1 MGSLLDDIE
10 KSLLDGN
17 IEVFKNLLMTELS
30 KRDTKIN
37 DLIIELTY
45 TKNRLEALERKQQ
58 SSLNRNELDYRIN
71 ELHQIF
77 KYRYE
82 N

>member
-1 MGSLLDDIE
+1 MASILDNIE

-30 KRDTKIN
+30 KRDKTI
-37 DLIIELTY
+37 DALVVELTY
-45 TKNRLEALERKQQ
+45 TKERIEVLERKQQ
-58 SSLNRNELDYRIN
+58 TLLNRDEFEYLSRACIENY
-71 ELHQIF
+71 
-77 KYRYE
+77 KKYE

>member
-1 MGSLLDDIE
+1 MGSLLDNVE

-30 KRDTKIN
+30 NRDKII
-37 DLIIELTY
+37 DALVVELTY
-45 TKNRLEALERKQQ
+45 TKERIEVLERKQET
-58 SSLNRNELDYRIN
+58 LLDRNEFEYLSRACIENY
-71 ELHQIF
+71 
-77 KYRYE
+77 KKYE

>member
-1 MGSLLDDIE
+1 MGSVLDNIE

-30 KRDTKIN
+30 KRDKII
-37 DLIIELTY
+37 DALVVELTY
-45 TKNRLEALERKQQ
+45 TKERIEVLERKQQ
-58 SSLNRNELDYRIN
+58 TLLNRDEFEYLSRACIENY
-71 ELHQIF
+71 
-77 KYRYE
+77 KKYE

>member
-1 MGSLLDDIE
+1 MASVLDDIE

-17 IEVFKNLLMTELS
+17 IEVFKTLLMTELS
-30 KRDTKIN
+30 KRDKII
-37 DLIIELTY
+37 DALVVELTY
-45 TKNRLEALERKQQ
+45 TKERLEVLERKQETL
-58 SSLNRNELDYRIN
+58 LNRNELDYRLD

>member
-1 MGSLLDDIE
+1 MGSVLDDIE

-30 KRDTKIN
+30 KRDKII
-37 DLIIELTY
+37 DALVVELTY
-45 TKNRLEALERKQQ
+45 TKERIEVLERKQQ
-58 SSLNRNELDYRIN
+58 TLLNRDEFEYLSRACIENY
-71 ELHQIF
+71 
-77 KYRYE
+77 KKYE

>member
-1 MGSLLDDIE
+1 MCSLLDDVE

-17 IEVFKNLLMTELS
+17 IEVFKNLLITELS
-30 KRDTKIN
+30 KRDKLIN

-45 TKNRLEALERKQQ
+45 TKERLEVLERKQQ
-58 SSLNRNELDYRIN
+58 LSLDRNEFDYLMTN
-71 ELHQIF
+71 CLENY
-77 KYRYE
+77 KRYE

>member
-1 MGSLLDDIE
+1 MASVLDDIE

-30 KRDTKIN
+30 KRDKII
-37 DLIIELTY
+37 DALVVELTY
-45 TKNRLEALERKQQ
+45 AKERLEVLERKQQ
-58 SSLNRNELDYRIN
+58 TLLNRDEFEYLSRACIENY
-71 ELHQIF
+71 
-77 KYRYE
+77 KKYE

>member
-1 MGSLLDDIE
+1 MGSLLDNVE

-30 KRDTKIN
+30 NRDKII
-37 DLIIELTY
+37 DALVVELTY
-45 TKNRLEALERKQQ
+45 IKERIEVLDRKQETL
-58 SSLNRNELDYRIN
+58 LNRNELDYRLD

>member
-1 MGSLLDDIE
+1 MGSILDDIE

-30 KRDTKIN
+30 NRDKII
-37 DLIIELTY
+37 DALVVELTY
-45 TKNRLEALERKQQ
+45 TKERIEVLERKQQ
-58 SSLNRNELDYRIN
+58 TLLNRDEFEYLSRACIENY
-71 ELHQIF
+71 
-77 KYRYE
+77 KKYE

>member
-1 MGSLLDDIE
+1 MSSLLDDIE

-30 KRDTKIN
+30 NRDKII
-37 DLIIELTY
+37 DALVVELTY
-45 TKNRLEALERKQQ
+45 TKERIEVLERKQQ
-58 SSLNRNELDYRIN
+58 TLLNRDEFEYLSRACIENY
-71 ELHQIF
+71 
-77 KYRYE
+77 KKYE

>member
-1 MGSLLDDIE
+1 MGSLLDDVE

-30 KRDTKIN
+30 NRDKII
-37 DLIIELTY
+37 DALVVELTY
-45 TKNRLEALERKQQ
+45 TKERIEVLERKQET
-58 SSLNRNELDYRIN
+58 LLDRNEFEYLSRACIENY
-71 ELHQIF
+71 
-77 KYRYE
+77 KKYE